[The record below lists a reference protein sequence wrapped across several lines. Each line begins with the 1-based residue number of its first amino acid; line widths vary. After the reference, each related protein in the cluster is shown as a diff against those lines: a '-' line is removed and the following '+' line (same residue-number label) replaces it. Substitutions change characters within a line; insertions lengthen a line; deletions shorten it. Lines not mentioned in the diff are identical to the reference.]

1 MGTLPP
7 QGSKRRGLTTQRP
20 RHCAGAAFFQTEKN
34 MDQLHLTDPEPLES
48 FELDEYAD
56 QEEISSALKEML
68 DRELY

>member
-1 MGTLPP
+1 LC
-7 QGSKRRGLTTQRP
+7 RGRFISGQENIVMLDIDLQDLIATS
-20 RHCAGAAFFQTEKN
+20 
-34 MDQLHLTDPEPLES
+34 EPLET